1 LPITPLFETLDDLV
15 RAPRVVKEF
24 LQLPITKKTIR
35 FLSEQEAEGAQRR
48 RLALVDPGEGAVV
61 LPVEAPPTLRVM
73 IGYSDSN
80 KDAGLLASQWVL
92 HQSQRAIQRAAR
104 EEGSAARF
112 FHGRGG
118 TVSRGAG
125 PTHRFLEAL
134 PKGTLD
140 GDLRLTEQ
148 GEVIGQKYGTAA
160 TASYNLELLLAGTA
174 RSSLSL
180 DSQGTDD
187 KEMAEVFEILAESSK
202 EAYHHLIR
210 EPGFLDYFRQ
220 ATPIDVVE
228 RSTIGSRP
236 SRRTG
241 AAGWADLR
249 AIPWVF
255 SWSQARFFLPGW
267 YGAGE
272 ALGRLAKD
280 HARLF
285 RRLQSGLRI
294 WPFARYVFNNLESG
308 LASSDLEVGQWYADL
323 VREESLRGRITGVIR
338 DEYEKVKDGLAKL
351 FDESLASRRPRFRFT
366 VERRVTPLR
375 ALHRRQVDLLRQWR
389 DTDQGG
395 DPASEKLLGE
405 LRQTIAAIAAGLRT
419 TG

>member
-1 LPITPLFETLDDLV
+1 MQ
-15 RAPRVVKEF
+15 VVNAWTAKY
-24 LQLPITKKTIR
+24 K
-35 FLSEQEAEGAQRR
+35 
-48 RLALVDPGEGAVV
+48 
-61 LPVEAPPTLRVM
+61 
-73 IGYSDSN
+73 
-80 KDAGLLASQWVL
+80 GLLSL
-92 HQSQRAIQRAAR
+92 
-104 EEGSAARF
+104 
-112 FHGRGG
+112 
-118 TVSRGAG
+118 
-125 PTHRFLEAL
+125 
-134 PKGTLD
+134 
-140 GDLRLTEQ
+140 LT
-148 GEVIGQKYGTAA
+148 
-160 TASYNLELLLAGTA
+160 
-174 RSSLSL
+174 RSS
-180 DSQGTDD
+180 G
-187 KEMAEVFEILAESSK
+187 
-202 EAYHHLIR
+202 
-210 EPGFLDYFRQ
+210 
-220 ATPIDVVE
+220 IDVVE

-241 AAGWADLR
+241 APGWADLR

-267 YGAGE
+267 YGAGT
-272 ALGRLAKD
+272 ALGLLAKD
-280 HARLF
+280 HAPLF
-285 RRLQSGLRI
+285 RRLQGRLRT

-338 DEYEKVKDGLAKL
+338 EEYDKVKNGLAEL

-389 DTDQGG
+389 DTDEGG